1 MGEGRVERHTG
12 IKTGRKGTVVL
23 YDSLNARL
31 VVAFV
36 LWNIRIVLYDHHVI
50 A

>member
-1 MGEGRVERHTG
+1 MGEERVERHVR
-12 IKTGRKGTVVL
+12 INTGRKGTVVL
-23 YDSLNARL
+23 HDSLNARL

-36 LWNIRIVLYDHHVI
+36 LCNNGIVLSDHHVI